1 MERNHPGRTGAD
13 RVCEQRPV
21 REYAQ
26 RHVSILDQSG
36 INAENTVETLTNRE
50 MEELKPTIHQAMA
63 RFRASLLRR
72 ASAVAW
78 VVLIIISAQAV
89 RQEVFAQPGFW
100 IPMAGLSVLLV
111 ISTAARWDRLMA
123 TWAAPWIAASWLMGL
138 IVGISA
144 LAVIPQLTATAQPIL
159 FGIAAVSGLLLTW
172 WAHALV
178 TVFIAVAISFVA
190 FSLGE
195 AEDTIE
201 QVLAPVLTVAVVSA
215 ATALVGLEFEREA
228 VRSNEREVQID
239 QQRLDFERL
248 YAVSATLARAESL
261 AEIVPHL
268 IGTICKYLDAQVG
281 VVLLYDPDRHRLE
294 LMSPIWVNGYPLE
307 SDPITLDVA
316 AAGVVTQ
323 TYRAGKPFYV
333 REVDPDAENH
343 ILLKELGLKQAL
355 VAPLKVESLRVGVII
370 VGDPYD
376 GNFTEDQLEQL
387 GSLAAPA
394 GLVLSQ
400 IGRYEAQADMTRRLE
415 EVAQMKSDFVSTV
428 SHELRT
434 PLTSIIGSLDTVN
447 RPELQPT
454 QPTAQHLLSTA
465 RRQAGRL
472 QRLIDDLLVV
482 SRIDRGAIPVHL
494 ESISLRQAFDEV
506 NRVVSI
512 EPTFVVD
519 PEGLAVEAD
528 RDHLSRILINLV
540 ENAAKYAVG
549 SSVELF
555 AWERGPKALIVVVDH
570 GPGIPDHERDRVFE
584 RFTQVDQ
591 SDTRSKGGT
600 GLGLSIVKSLTEV
613 MRGSVRV
620 EETEGGGATFV
631 VELPLAPALQSVD

>member
-1 MERNHPGRTGAD
+1 ME
-13 RVCEQRPV
+13 V
-21 REYAQ
+21 
-26 RHVSILDQSG
+26 
-36 INAENTVETLTNRE
+36 
-50 MEELKPTIHQAMA
+50 LKPTTHQAMA

-78 VVLIIISAQAV
+78 VVLIIVSAQAV
-89 RQEVFAQPGFW
+89 REEVFAERGFW

-111 ISTAARWDRLMA
+111 ISTAARWERLMA
-123 TWAAPWIAASWLMGL
+123 TWAAPWIAAAWLTGL

-144 LAVIPQLTATAQPIL
+144 LAVVPELTATAQPIL

-178 TVFIAVAISFVA
+178 TVFIAMAISFVA

-195 AEDTIE
+195 ADAIE

-316 AAGVVTQ
+316 AAGIVTQ
-323 TYRAGKPFYV
+323 TYRAGKPYYV
-333 REVDPDAENH
+333 REVDQDADHH

-370 VGDPYD
+370 VGDPYV
-376 GNFTEDQLEQL
+376 GSFSEEQLEQL

-454 QPTAQHLLSTA
+454 QAAAQHLLSTA

-494 ESISLRQAFDEV
+494 EAISLRQAFDEV

-549 SSVELF
+549 SPVELF
-555 AWERGPKALIVVVDH
+555 AWERGSKALIVVVDH

-631 VELPLAPALQSVD
+631 VELPLAPALQPVD

>member
-1 MERNHPGRTGAD
+1 
-13 RVCEQRPV
+13 
-21 REYAQ
+21 
-26 RHVSILDQSG
+26 
-36 INAENTVETLTNRE
+36 
-50 MEELKPTIHQAMA
+50 MEELKPTTHQAMA

-89 RQEVFAQPGFW
+89 RQEVFAERGFW

-123 TWAAPWIAASWLMGL
+123 TWAAPWIAAAWLMGL
-138 IVGISA
+138 IVGIST
-144 LAVIPQLTATAQPIL
+144 LAVIPELTATAQPIL

-178 TVFIAVAISFVA
+178 TVFIAVAISFIA

-195 AEDTIE
+195 ADAVE

-228 VRSNEREVQID
+228 VRSNERELQID

-261 AEIVPHL
+261 SEIVPHL

-316 AAGVVTQ
+316 AAGIVTQ
-323 TYRAGKPFYV
+323 TFRAGKPFYV
-333 REVDPDAENH
+333 REVDQDADHH

-370 VGDPYD
+370 VGDPYV
-376 GNFTEDQLEQL
+376 GVFTEDQLEQL

-494 ESISLRQAFDEV
+494 EAIDLRQAFDEV

-540 ENAAKYAVG
+540 ENAAKYAAG
-549 SSVELF
+549 SPVELF
-555 AWERGPKALIVVVDH
+555 AWERGSKALIVVVDH

-631 VELPLAPALQSVD
+631 VELPLAPALQPVD

>member
-1 MERNHPGRTGAD
+1 
-13 RVCEQRPV
+13 
-21 REYAQ
+21 
-26 RHVSILDQSG
+26 
-36 INAENTVETLTNRE
+36 
-50 MEELKPTIHQAMA
+50 MEELKPTTHKAMA

-78 VVLIIISAQAV
+78 VVMIIISAQAV
-89 RQEVFAQPGFW
+89 RESVFAEPQFW
-100 IPMAGLSVLLV
+100 IPMAGLAALLV
-111 ISTAARWDRLMA
+111 VSTAARWDRIMA
-123 TWAAPWIAASWLMGL
+123 TTAAPWIATGWLTGL
-138 IVGISA
+138 IVGITA
-144 LAVIPQLTATAQPIL
+144 LAVIPELTATAQPIL
-159 FGIAAVSGLLLTW
+159 FGIAAVSGLLLAW

-178 TVFIAVAISFVA
+178 TVLIMGAISFVA
-190 FSLGE
+190 FSLG
-195 AEDTIE
+195 AADAIPD
-201 QVLAPVLTVAVVSA
+201 VLAPVLTVAVVAA

-228 VRSNEREVQID
+228 VRSAGRELQID

-248 YAVSATLARAESL
+248 YEVSATLARAESL

-281 VVLLYDPDRHRLE
+281 VVLLYNPDRHRLE
-294 LMSPIWVNGYPLE
+294 VMSPIWVNGYPLDA
-307 SDPITLDVA
+307 DPIVLDVA

-323 TYRAGKPFYV
+323 TYRAGKPLYV
-333 REVDPDAENH
+333 REVDQDTDSH
-343 ILLKELGLKQAL
+343 VLLKELGLKQAL

-370 VGDPYD
+370 VGDPYV
-376 GNFTEDQLEQL
+376 GTFTEDQLDQL

-447 RPELQPT
+447 RPELAPT
-454 QPTAQHLLSTA
+454 QPTAQQLLSTA

-494 ESISLRQAFDEV
+494 EPIPVRQAFEEV

-512 EPTFVVD
+512 EPTFAVE
-519 PEGLAVEAD
+519 PETLTVEAD

-540 ENAAKYAVG
+540 ENAAKYAAG

-555 AWERGPKALIVVVDH
+555 AWERGQRAMIAVVDH
-570 GPGIPDHERDRVFE
+570 GPGIPEGERERAFE

-600 GLGLSIVKSLTEV
+600 GLGLSIVRSLAEV
-613 MRGSVRV
+613 MNGSVRV

-631 VELPLAPALQSVD
+631 VELPLAPALQGAHIRA